1 MSKFW
6 KWFWGI
12 VLGLVI
18 FASGV
23 FVGTI
28 ARFHMGFAGQRMMVV
43 TSEGQIVGDGP
54 EAGVVRVGPQGVGP
68 SVAVQDFGEVEAFG
82 PRQRGRGFGH
92 DDDFGGFGPLMI
104 VGGLIHLAFVIG
116 ILYGAYWL
124 GRRNARLVLDPS
136 TGSGRR
142 PEPAA
147 PARASRAPAA
157 KPAPRSRTRRG

>member
-28 ARFHMGFAGQRMMVV
+28 ARYQMGLASPTMMVV
-43 TSEGQIVGDGP
+43 TAEGPFGDGP

-68 SVAVQDFGEVEAFG
+68 SVAVQDFGEVETFG
-82 PRQRGRGFGH
+82 PHSRGRGFGH
-92 DDDFGGFGPLMI
+92 HDDFGGFGPLMI
-104 VGGLIHLAFVIG
+104 VGGLIHLALFIG

-142 PEPAA
+142 PEPVA